1 MSRVGF
7 PNEVSV
13 AKAKALDSKRIR
25 KIKMLNNK
33 LYLRQL
39 SVHGF
44 KSLDNFHVYFDPNIT
59 IFIGKNGAGKST
71 ILQFFNFIQTF
82 MLGEPLRFFEDRAWL
97 FESIKPLFNNSHL
110 IKAVLSF
117 IKEDGTEIIW
127 DWKWDF
133 KENIN
138 KGESLKYQNKH
149 QKVEV
154 FALSAQSNSI
164 KVGDNLIEGLRLSG
178 SILSVLDIDMI
189 KNEVSQDIAKAVQ
202 KWGNGICSLELMNPA
217 IMRDSS
223 RKASLQ
229 MGYQG
234 KGLSGFMAG
243 LSDTQKKRIVKRLS
257 LFYPSLKAVQTIET
271 NSWINLQIV
280 EHFANPYEIP
290 AEHIS
295 DGYLRL
301 IALASLPELSEK
313 ISLILI
319 DEVEDGLEPHIL
331 PDLIDNIHHEQLAQ
345 LIITSHS
352 PVLVNRFKAEQIRVV
367 ARNLNGAAISVGF
380 DEIKEIETDFE
391 YQGAGEIWLHT
402 SNYSLEKWVRDAFFR
417 REKEI

>member
-1 MSRVGF
+1 
-7 PNEVSV
+7 
-13 AKAKALDSKRIR
+13 
-25 KIKMLNNK
+25 MLNNS
-33 LYLRQL
+33 LHLRQL

-44 KSLDNFHVYFDPNIT
+44 KSLDNFHAYFEPNLT
-59 IFIGKNGAGKST
+59 VFIGKNGAGKST
-71 ILQFFNFIQTF
+71 ILQFLNFIQTF
-82 MLGEPLRFFEDRAWL
+82 LSGEPLRFFEDRAWL

-110 IKAVLSF
+110 IEAILTFNK
-117 IKEDGTEIIW
+117 KDGTEITW
-127 DWKWDF
+127 EWKWDF
-133 KENIN
+133 KENLN
-138 KGESLKYQNKH
+138 KAESLKYQNKSK
-149 QKVEV
+149 KVEV

-189 KNEVSQDIAKAVQ
+189 KNEISQEIAQAVQ
-202 KWGNGICSLELMNPA
+202 KWGNGICSLELMNPT
-217 IMRDSS
+217 IMRHSS
-223 RKASLQ
+223 RNASLQ

-243 LSDTQKKRIVKRLS
+243 LSDKQKDRIVKRLN
-257 LFYPSLKAVQTIET
+257 LFYPSLKAVNTIEKST
-271 NSWINLQIV
+271 GSINLQIV
-280 EHFANPYEIP
+280 ENFANTYEIP

-301 IALASLPELSEK
+301 IALASLPELSDK

-345 LIITSHS
+345 LILTSHS
-352 PVLVNRFKAEQIRVV
+352 PVLVNRFKAEQIRFV

-380 DEIKEIETDFE
+380 DEIKEIKKDFE
-391 YQGAGEIWLHT
+391 YQGAGEIWFHT
-402 SNYSLEKWVRDAFFR
+402 SNSSLEKWVRNAFFR
-417 REKEI
+417 RKKEI